1 MRKMIKNLLESIF
14 KKVDRQKLNVFIIQI
29 VQIFG

>member
-29 VQIFG
+29 VQKFG